1 MDQTTQTTPPPAP
14 ASSAGKGLGIAGL
27 VLGILAAIISF
38 IPCLGTWAIVP
49 GIIAIILSAISLS
62 QASKAGASK
71 GLAIAGLVCGIV
83 GTAIAGWQWYVLS
96 SGAMQAADILKDS
109 GLMDSLN
116 KAMENSGMLD
126 SLNQAMEEMK
136 DIADSAN
143 NH

>member
-1 MDQTTQTTPPPAP
+1 MDQTTPTTPPPAQP
-14 ASSAGKGLGIAGL
+14 SNAGKGLGIAGL
-27 VLGILAAIISF
+27 VLGILAAIVSF

-49 GIIAIILSAISLS
+49 GIIAIVLSAVSLS
-62 QASKAGASK
+62 QANKAGASK

-96 SGAMQAADILKDS
+96 SGALQAAEMLKDTS
-109 GLMDSLN
+109 LLDSLN

-126 SLNQAMEEMK
+126 SLNHAMEEMK
-136 DIADSAN
+136 DVIDSAN

>member
-83 GTAIAGWQWYVLS
+83 GTAIAGWQWYAFAS
-96 SGAMQAADILKDS
+96 AAHAIKESGML
-109 GLMDSLN
+109 DSLN
-116 KAMENSGMLD
+116 HMMENSGMLD

-136 DIADSAN
+136 EAADSAS